1 MNAAILDYSLNKFCP
16 IIIVATLCFAKMG
29 FNTVEPYAVLGM
41 TLYASYF
48 NYKVGYAMGICES
61 KGLL

>member
-1 MNAAILDYSLNKFCP
+1 MNQGIIDYILNKFCP
-16 IIIVATLCFAKMG
+16 LIIVTFIVFYNFG
-29 FNTVEPYAVLGM
+29 FGVIDPYIVLGM
-41 TLYASYF
+41 TLWISKF